1 MRATLPLPDP
11 RIWRGDM
18 RGRPDATQRR
28 RLRYPRSPGRS
39 GLPWRGRY
47 FWAKAAVVLLA
58 VGGFCALIQGPLWE
72 QSTALAAVNL
82 TVSML
87 FVATGLL
94 IRNEPGQRSVAWAL
108 VLAGVLRSFD
118 FVGSWNAGPGEFYDL
133 VFGGMDRLFG
143 AWALL
148 RYPNLSLTKF
158 QRLFLIMLTGWMLIG
173 RTLIAVTSTAQWNGG
188 SPSAWWPALIPDL
201 RLTDM
206 LNYVVN
212 AGEGI
217 FAVTLVVLLVI
228 RIVRTRGLDRIV
240 ITPVIVAGI
249 AAVIAAGASAVAQM
263 LAGLGTSPNGAYLTE
278 SAVDLAVP
286 LAFLIAVIQRALLL
300 RNITGLTA
308 QITSGADVDSVR
320 YALRN
325 TLHDPTLDIVEL
337 SAPDPDVAETGEAM
351 EAAGDDD
358 AVDGGPVSQ
367 EHPDRLV
374 EFIRADGGTPIA
386 VVIADPV
393 LARYRG
399 LFDAAVQTGGLAL
412 KNAQLQAQTARDKLE
427 KVHASRARIVE
438 AGLAERRRLE
448 RDLHD
453 GVQQHLLG
461 LAAQLT
467 AAMTH
472 TTDPAANQAFAQ
484 ARDELKEVL
493 AELRDLAHGIHPA
506 VLSQTGLAAA
516 LEDVAERLPLPVRLT
531 APASRASPAVEATAY
546 FVACE
551 ALTNAV
557 KHAMAS
563 SVTVT
568 VHITESQ
575 LEMEIVDDGIG
586 GVMPGGRGVANIID
600 RVSALDGEVT
610 IDSLPGQGTRLE
622 VRIPCG

>member
-1 MRATLPLPDP
+1 
-11 RIWRGDM
+11 
-18 RGRPDATQRR
+18 
-28 RLRYPRSPGRS
+28 
-39 GLPWRGRY
+39 
-47 FWAKAAVVLLA
+47 
-58 VGGFCALIQGPLWE
+58 
-72 QSTALAAVNL
+72 
-82 TVSML
+82 
-87 FVATGLL
+87 
-94 IRNEPGQRSVAWAL
+94 
-108 VLAGVLRSFD
+108 
-118 FVGSWNAGPGEFYDL
+118 
-133 VFGGMDRLFG
+133 
-143 AWALL
+143 
-148 RYPNLSLTKF
+148 
-158 QRLFLIMLTGWMLIG
+158 
-173 RTLIAVTSTAQWNGG
+173 
-188 SPSAWWPALIPDL
+188 
-201 RLTDM
+201 
-206 LNYVVN
+206 
-212 AGEGI
+212 
-217 FAVTLVVLLVI
+217 
-228 RIVRTRGLDRIV
+228 
-240 ITPVIVAGI
+240 
-249 AAVIAAGASAVAQM
+249 M
-263 LAGLGTSPNGAYLTE
+263 LAGLSTSPNGAYLTE

-575 LEMEIVDDGIG
+575 LEMEIADDGIG